1 MLPSPV
7 IRDENSVP
15 MHSFD
20 SILYGGGRTRVQS
33 KAALED
39 SVVIFL
45 QKSTLMMKWVVCVT
59 KQVLADLV
67 VRAVL
72 LEGEAEVVEDA
83 GLGGDAL
90 GAGRLVPQP
99 RQRAAALL
107 PHRGRVRR
115 VTRSC
120 VWKYFSE
127 KILF

>member
-1 MLPSPV
+1 
-7 IRDENSVP
+7 

-45 QKSTLMMKWVVCVT
+45 KKSTSMMKSKWVVCVI
-59 KQVLADLV
+59 KQVPADLV
-67 VRAVL
+67 VGAVL

-90 GAGRLVPQP
+90 GAGRLVSQP

-107 PHRGRVRR
+107 PHWGRVRR

-120 VWKYFSE
+120 V
-127 KILF
+127 